1 MMTVSESV
9 QTTLKAFEAYAVKN
23 LDLRYNAPTEPWTKG
38 VMTRLRCVGKKN
50 GYYVCVAKKYKGDRG
65 EWLYD
70 MTWIKY
76 CGTQPVDVGL
86 VLEYENDIGPEKADR
101 KFDKV
106 DDRNPTR
113 PKGY

>member
-1 MMTVSESV
+1 
-9 QTTLKAFEAYAVKN
+9 
-23 LDLRYNAPTEPWTKG
+23 
-38 VMTRLRCVGKKN
+38 
-50 GYYVCVAKKYKGDRG
+50 
-65 EWLYD
+65 